1 LDVIIHFPGK
11 KEVVYMPKKFDDTGP
26 GGGGRRQRGRMRG
39 MFTGKTGKAA
49 GFASIVGPI
58 IGYVVHDLK
67 KPDSIIRGL
76 IGRTVNKLLPVR
88 AQKVEAIDITDEVE
102 ILEDNSD
109 KKNKDKL
116 NN

>member
-1 LDVIIHFPGK
+1 
-11 KEVVYMPKKFDDTGP
+11 MPKKFDETSAGV
-26 GGGGRRQRGRMRG
+26 GGRKQRSRMRG
-39 MFTGKTGKAA
+39 MFTGKTGKAV
-49 GFASIVGPI
+49 GFTSIVGPI

-76 IGRTVNKLLPVR
+76 IGITVNKLLPARV
-88 AQKVEAIDITDEVE
+88 QKVETIDITDEVE